1 MLVGLIG
8 VNMNVATRRIIIDS
22 NGEIELPFKLLII
35 AIVLAIV
42 IPALFFGLRSYS
54 INQMESN
61 VRSELT
67 KLQDAIDGM
76 VQTDV
81 GSSDVVKLN
90 LDDGFIAELSHV
102 KIGDE
107 FEKGVRGPDHVII
120 RYKISGRK
128 EKFLDTKI
136 PVTNADRDGPFEV
149 GGSVKLVLLKR
160 YDIEMGPY
168 VTITRSKQ

>member
-1 MLVGLIG
+1 
-8 VNMNVATRRIIIDS
+8 MNVATRRIIIDS

-54 INQMESN
+54 RNQLESN
-61 VRSELT
+61 VRSELQ

-81 GSSDVVKLN
+81 GSSDVVELN

-102 KIGDE
+102 KIGDV
-107 FEKGVRGPDHVII
+107 FRNGVLGTNRETI
-120 RYKISGRK
+120 RYKISGYR
-128 EKFLDTKI
+128 EKFLITKI
-136 PVTNADRDGPFEV
+136 PVTNANRNGPFEV
-149 GGSVKLVLLKR
+149 GGSVKLVLHKC
-160 YDIEMGPY
+160 YDIEMGSY
-168 VTITRSKQ
+168 VTVTVSKQ